1 MSPRGRGGWFESK
14 PRIAVEGGV
23 SVPKPG
29 KVTDPAALE
38 ILHAAAVETSAT
50 ILARGRTY
58 ARAGQVLDLEADDQ
72 GFRALIQGSAR
83 KPYMVRLARVQIS
96 GSDRI
101 DATCTCPYGCDFDW
115 CKHAAA
121 LAYVAAFLVD
131 TQPATRA
138 VWTGEEPATEVAELD
153 AADLAVLHSPAP
165 SLTFAERVAA
175 ASDFVPWPQTDDR
188 RPTLALVHDATSS
201 EHQSD
206 SPG

>member
-1 MSPRGRGGWFESK
+1 VSPRSRGGWFEAK

-23 SVPKPG
+23 AVPKPG
-29 KVTDPAALE
+29 KVTHPAALD
-38 ILHAAAVETSAT
+38 ILHAAEVETSAA
-50 ILARGRTY
+50 ILGRGRTY
-58 ARAGQVLDLEADDQ
+58 ARAGQVLGLEADDQ
-72 GFRALIQGSAR
+72 GFSARIQGSAR
-83 KPYMVRLARVQIS
+83 RPYTVRLAKVVIS

-101 DATCTCPYGCDFDW
+101 DATCTCPYGCDYGW

-138 VWTGEEPATEVAELD
+138 VWVGEQPTQELAELEASD
-153 AADLAVLHSPAP
+153 IAVLKSSPP
-165 SLTFAERVAA
+165 WLTFAQRVAA
-175 ASDFVPWPQTDDR
+175 ASDLVPWPQTPDQ

-201 EHQSD
+201 EHQPD